1 MDRSQKIIRTSIIG
15 IIANVLLAAFK
26 AAVGILASSVAIV
39 MDAVNNLSDALS
51 SVITIIGTKL
61 SERPAD
67 REHPFGFGRVEYFS
81 AIIIAVLVLSAG
93 ITSLI
98 ESVKKIFNPTE
109 PEYTTVTLIVIV
121 VAIVVKL
128 VLGQYVKR
136 QGQQLK
142 SDALIASGSDALFDA
157 VITLAT
163 LVSAGVMLLWNV
175 SLDGILGA
183 LISLV
188 IIKAGI
194 EMLASPVN
202 ELLGARISQ
211 ELVHDIKQ
219 EVGAFE
225 GVHGVFDIILHNYGP
240 NVLIG
245 SLHVNVYDT
254 MDAHEIHGLTRR
266 ISEEMFERHGIIMT
280 VGVYAI
286 ATGENKRSQLQSTVM
301 QTLAKH
307 KEIVQVHGFYYF
319 EKEHRISVDVV
330 PDISVHDDAALTA
343 HLVEELQPLVPG
355 EKISVVIDQTITIAN
370 NMAYT
375 GRFGQSD
382 ISTSPNNCI
391 MSKL

>member
-1 MDRSQKIIRTSIIG
+1 MDRSTQIIRTSVIG
-15 IIANVLLAAFK
+15 IVANVLLAAFK
-26 AAVGILASSVAIV
+26 AVVGALASSVAIV

-109 PEYTTVTLIVIV
+109 PEYTTVTLVVII

-136 QGQQLK
+136 QGKQLK

-157 VITLAT
+157 IITLAT
-163 LVSAGVMLLWNV
+163 LISAGIMLLWNV

-202 ELLGARISQ
+202 ELLGARVSQ
-211 ELVHDIKQ
+211 DLVHDIKK
-219 EVGAFE
+219 EVSDFE

-245 SLHVNVYDT
+245 SLHINVYDT

-266 ISEEMFERHGIIMT
+266 ISEEMYDRHGIIMT

-286 ATGENKRSQLQSTVM
+286 ATGDNRRAELQSKVM

-307 KEIVQVHGFYYF
+307 EEITQVHGFYYF
-319 EKEHRISVDVV
+319 EKDHRISVDVV
-330 PDISVHDDAALTA
+330 PDISVHDEAALTSQLKSEIEA
-343 HLVEELQPLVPG
+343 LVPG
-355 EKISVVIDQTITIAN
+355 EEVTIVIDHN
-370 NMAYT
+370 Y
-375 GRFGQSD
+375 SE
-382 ISTSPNNCI
+382 
-391 MSKL
+391 

>member
-1 MDRSQKIIRTSIIG
+1 MNRSQKIIRTSIIG

-128 VLGQYVKR
+128 VLGQYVKH

-163 LVSAGVMLLWNV
+163 LVSAGIMLLWNV

-219 EVGAFE
+219 EVGAFD
-225 GVHGVFDIILHNYGP
+225 GVHGVFDIILHN
-240 NVLIG
+240 
-245 SLHVNVYDT
+245 
-254 MDAHEIHGLTRR
+254 
-266 ISEEMFERHGIIMT
+266 
-280 VGVYAI
+280 
-286 ATGENKRSQLQSTVM
+286 
-301 QTLAKH
+301 
-307 KEIVQVHGFYYF
+307 
-319 EKEHRISVDVV
+319 
-330 PDISVHDDAALTA
+330 
-343 HLVEELQPLVPG
+343 
-355 EKISVVIDQTITIAN
+355 
-370 NMAYT
+370 
-375 GRFGQSD
+375 
-382 ISTSPNNCI
+382 
-391 MSKL
+391 

>member
-1 MDRSQKIIRTSIIG
+1 MERSQKIIRTSIIG
-15 IIANVLLAAFK
+15 IVANVLLAAFK

-98 ESVKKIFNPTE
+98 ESIKKIFNPTE
-109 PEYTTVTLIVIV
+109 PEYTTITLVVIV

-128 VLGQYVKR
+128 ILGQYVKR

-157 VITLAT
+157 IITLAT
-163 LVSAGVMLLWNV
+163 LISAGIMLLWNV

-183 LISLV
+183 LISMV

-219 EVGAFE
+219 EVAAFE

-254 MDAHEIHGLTRR
+254 MSAYEIQGLTRS
-266 ISEEMFERHGIIMT
+266 ISEQMYAKHGIIMT

-286 ATGENKRSQLQSTVM
+286 ATGENKRSELQRVVM

-307 KEIVQVHGFYYF
+307 PEIVQVHGFYYF
-319 EKEHRISVDVV
+319 ENERRVSVDVV
-330 PDISVHDDAALTA
+330 PDISVHDEAALSACLT
-343 HLVEELQPLVPG
+343 EELKAQIPDK
-355 EKISVVIDQTITIAN
+355 EITIVIDHN
-370 NMAYT
+370 Y
-375 GRFGQSD
+375 SE
-382 ISTSPNNCI
+382 
-391 MSKL
+391 

>member
-1 MDRSQKIIRTSIIG
+1 MDRSAQIIQTSWIG
-15 IIANVLLAAFK
+15 IIANVLLASFK
-26 AAVGILASSVAIV
+26 AVVGLLANSVAIV

-51 SVITIIGTKL
+51 SVITIVGTKL
-61 SERPAD
+61 SQRPAD
-67 REHPFGFGRVEYFS
+67 RKHPFGFGRIEYFS
-81 AIIIAVLVLSAG
+81 AIIIAVIVLSAG

-98 ESVKKIFNPTE
+98 ESAKKIIYPTQ
-109 PEYTTVTLIVIV
+109 PEYTETTLIVII
-121 VAIVVKL
+121 VAIIVKL
-128 VLGQYVKR
+128 VLGRYVRNK
-136 QGQQLK
+136 GVQLN

-163 LVSAGVMLLWNV
+163 LVSAGVMLLWGV
-175 SLDGILGA
+175 SLDGILGV
-183 LISLV
+183 LISIV
-188 IIKAGI
+188 IIKAGV
-194 EMLASPVN
+194 EMLSSPVN

-219 EVGAFE
+219 EVGAFD

-254 MDAHEIHGLTRR
+254 MDAHQIHGLTRR
-266 ISEEMFERHGIIMT
+266 ISEQMFEKHGIIMT

-307 KEIVQVHGFYYF
+307 KEILQVHGFYYF

-330 PDISVHDDAALTA
+330 PDISVHDDAALSA
-343 HLVEELQPLVPG
+343 RLVEELQPLVPD
-355 EKISVVIDQTITIAN
+355 EEISIVIDHN
-370 NMAYT
+370 Y
-375 GRFGQSD
+375 SE
-382 ISTSPNNCI
+382 
-391 MSKL
+391 